1 MPFSLNKKVFTF
13 NQSGTHYQ
21 CCLHLP
27 KPWPFMY
34 DFSVGGEHLQ
44 VIKRMLQ
51 NNSNDLN
58 RQGIDGQ
65 KLRGS
70 PVSPGTSRLSPD
82 PRSPQDGRRRTSL
95 PLLFNHTYIRTL
107 RDMCV
112 RAQHA
117 CEEQPPKGERHPR
130 VNAVLCC

>member
-1 MPFSLNKKVFTF
+1 MPFSLNKNVFTF

-27 KPWPFMY
+27 KPWPFVY
-34 DFSVGGEHLQ
+34 DFSIRGECLQ

-58 RQGIDGQ
+58 QLGTDGQ

-70 PVSPGTSRLSPD
+70 LLISWHLQALTR
-82 PRSPQDGRRRTSL
+82 
-95 PLLFNHTYIRTL
+95 PL
-107 RDMCV
+107 
-112 RAQHA
+112 QSSKQ
-117 CEEQPPKGERHPR
+117 EEEATVAPTI
-130 VNAVLCC
+130 